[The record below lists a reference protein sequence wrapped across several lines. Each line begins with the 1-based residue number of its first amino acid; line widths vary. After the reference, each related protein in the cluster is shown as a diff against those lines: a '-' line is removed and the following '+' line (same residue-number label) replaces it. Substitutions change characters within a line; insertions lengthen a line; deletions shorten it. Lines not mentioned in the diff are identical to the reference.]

1 MAGDIKRRVQ
11 LLLDGEDL
19 ATAKLEDLIKVIDQ
33 LGNEQKDYAKSNN
46 VTSQSMDELRG
57 RIEALGD
64 AGKKLAARGA
74 LLDVFN
80 NQNAKIDEYK
90 AKLASLEQELTEFRS
105 GLSNT
110 GKVSAEQQKKI
121 DQLGG
126 AITRTTE
133 KLLRAKDAAKVTEGN
148 LFDLGITDAVKGQQQ
163 VEAYASRVSAIRRE
177 AQDDLRSYSR
187 RLRETKDA
195 EAALRAEVTRRVA
208 ADKAAAENA
217 VASQKRIAEAFNI
230 RTAAERAAIRTQRQA
245 DLEAAFDPKA
255 AQQASLQAAALAR
268 QNAIRERL
276 IRVVNRLGIETKQE
290 TQEAQRNTAA
300 TNTNTTAKRASV
312 GAINAAGDAQT
323 RFATKGKTALSVYQR
338 VRGQLLALASAY
350 IGVYQ
355 AIELARRSLDVSQQR
370 QASEIRLG
378 VANNGDAK
386 KTAEDLQFV
395 REQADRLGLSLTEL
409 SNSYSRF
416 RIAGDGANLTLET
429 QRKVF
434 TDFSEVATVLRLSTD
449 ETAGIFKALEQSFSK
464 GKVQA
469 EELRGQL
476 GDRLPGAFTKFAKA
490 IGRSTA
496 ELDKLIEDGRISA
509 NLLPLLGDLL
519 AEEVALKLPEAVSSF
534 QSTIG
539 RLKTAFDD
547 FVQTIADSGFKAQI
561 EELALQ
567 LTAFFQSND
576 GKLFANNL
584 SNAFSFLVAVVQN
597 VIKYFGYL
605 KNALI
610 AIAAIKFGAIIARWT
625 TAAIA
630 NTTAIVGMAG
640 AIKTAGFNVKALGTA
655 VKTSFGPIG
664 ILIAV
669 ATEAIAYFALA
680 ADDAAG
686 SVSELAE
693 ATDRLAVAQGEQLA
707 VQIRLAEASRAEADL
722 KRALAEDKKK
732 KAEEELA
739 AAQDQLAKLKTNTFS
754 YIVAEG
760 GGYRESRELQKQKAE
775 TEELEA
781 RIAGLRDEIGGYSN
795 DIDAVDRVLGAKR
808 AEFEAEQKA
817 LAERVQGQLLELQAE
832 FNDESNQAK
841 LKSDDNYFNDF
852 VKRYKEVFKEI
863 ARIDGDYRTATFD
876 EIARKLQEAVARVR
890 ADRVPDGILP
900 GGADDKGGE
909 TAANKRIKAE
919 RRLQDAIADIRRDAL
934 KEQQDL
940 LSDQLRLI
948 DEEIDKE
955 ITRIKNLANDAVAAG
970 VGNAK
975 ELIQPALDQL
985 ELIRLVRQREAR
997 QKQIAD
1003 DEKSAEEE
1011 LQRLYRNR
1019 ETILNNLLEA
1029 RRAKLEQINTQE
1041 QLGVISSADAEAKR
1055 AEVQQQY
1062 LDDTIEAI
1070 KALKDFIDQNP
1081 DQLSKF
1087 INVDAVVAG
1096 LETLQIEIENTK
1108 TKTQELADQFR
1119 EDFAVGMSD
1128 VIVNIGTNI
1137 ADVIRGFQSWG
1148 DAIKNIKDTFL
1159 NFAADFLI
1167 NIAKMIAKQAILN
1180 ALQQGKSSGGFF
1192 DFVAGLIAPTKHTG
1206 GIVGASG
1213 PTRTVSPLAFAA
1225 AARYHSGGIAGLAPD
1240 EVPTILRKGEEVLTE
1255 SDPRHRNNG
1264 GMGAA
1269 GKTEVKVV
1277 NTIDPGSF
1285 VSEGLNTKPGQQ
1297 AFMNFIRAN
1306 KAAVRS
1312 AIS

>member
-1 MAGDIKRRVQ
+1 MAGDVKRTIQ
-11 LLLDGEDL
+11 MLLDAEDL
-19 ATAKLEDLIKVIDQ
+19 GTQKIEDLIGSIEKLEKAQ
-33 LGNEQKDYAKSNN
+33 RDYAKSGK
-46 VTSQSMDELRG
+46 VSAQTIDELRE
-57 RIEALGD
+57 RVVALKD
-64 AGKKLAARGA
+64 ASRQLTARGA
-74 LLDVFN
+74 LIDAFN
-80 NQNAKIDEYK
+80 AQNEVVTKATERLRLNEKALADYK
-90 AKLASLEQELTEFRS
+90 TELGSVGAVSDQQAQKMARLEKAVAGAS
-105 GLSNT
+105 
-110 GKVSAEQQKKI
+110 
-121 DQLGG
+121 
-126 AITRTTE
+126 E
-133 KLLRAKDAAKVTEGN
+133 KLTKASAAAATTRERLGK
-148 LFDLGITDAVKGQQQ
+148 LGITDLTKAQQQ
-163 VEAYASRVSAIRRE
+163 LANYAERTGAALRE
-177 AQDDLRSYSR
+177 TESDLKTYSR
-187 RLRETKDA
+187 RVRETKEA
-195 EAALRAEVTRRVA
+195 EAALRAEVERRVT
-208 ADKAAAENA
+208 ADQQAAARA
-217 VASQKRIAEAFNI
+217 VESQRRIAAAFDI
-230 RTAAERAAIRTQRQA
+230 RTKAEIASLRVQRQA
-245 DLEAAFDPKA
+245 DLEAAFNPNIA
-255 AQQASLQAAALAR
+255 RQAELEAAALAR

-276 IRVVNRLGIETKQE
+276 IRVINRTGVEIGKETL
-290 TQEAQRNTAA
+290 AQKRNTDATNANTAA
-300 TNTNTTAKRASV
+300 KTK
-312 GAINAAGDAQT
+312 AAGATT
-323 RFATKGKTALSVYQR
+323 RLGNAHTAFASKGKTALTVFQR
-338 VRGQLLALASAY
+338 IRGQALALASAY

-355 AIELARRSLDVSQQR
+355 AIDLARRSLDVSQQR
-370 QASEIRLG
+370 QAAEIRLG

-386 KTAEDLQFV
+386 KTGEDLQFV

-605 KNALI
+605 KNPLI

-630 NTTAIVGMAG
+630 NTTAIVGMSG

-955 ITRIKNLANDAVAAG
+955 ITRIKNLANDAAAAG

-1148 DAIKNIKDTFL
+1148 DAIKNIRDTFL
-1159 NFAADFLI
+1159 NFVADFLI